1 MRANDGPAPR
11 PYNGAKVDLNEDMNA
26 TMGQGTMY
34 EFGRWRVSSGR
45 ICALAMLAMWL
56 ATAAPS
62 PARAQEA
69 AAASTA
75 VADPNEPTDLTVANR
90 PITTLRAMAFGA
102 SPSERVEAITD
113 GLEVVLERGG
123 PLVVSTRP
131 IPEGVAIQVDGKLLF
146 RILDSDANQEAGET
160 TAMAADAAARNL
172 QQALDE
178 LRESRNS
185 DAMLKAIGYT
195 LLATTVLFGLLWAIV
210 RCYGFVARRIHAVV
224 QLRSEKLVPNWG
236 QQVVGRSGIAD
247 LAVVPVKLAAWVA
260 TLLLVYQWAA
270 LVLEF
275 FPYTRP
281 WGEGLFDNL
290 LGALGRFGRNVL
302 DAVPGLLF
310 VALIFFVTRFV
321 VRAVRAFFEGV
332 QAGRIQVAW
341 IDDTTAR
348 PTGRLLIAIIWL
360 FSLVAAYPYIPG
372 SDSEAF
378 KGIGVFVGLMLSIG
392 ASGVV
397 NQAVSGLMLMYT
409 KALRP
414 GEFVQV
420 GETEGTVTSVG
431 FLTTRIETLR
441 NVEVTLPNAYLVGNV
456 TRNFSR
462 LMANGGMRLTTA
474 VTIGYNTPWRQVQAM
489 LQIAAERT
497 ARIAQDP
504 PPRVLQTALQ
514 DFYVE
519 YTLIVCV
526 AEPKLKFVVLNELHS
541 HIQDVFNEYGVQ
553 IMSPNYEADPA
564 DKKFVPKEQWY
575 PTPARADSTAVEAPA
590 GASAPVAE

>member
-1 MRANDGPAPR
+1 MHA
-11 PYNGAKVDLNEDMNA
+11 
-26 TMGQGTMY
+26 
-34 EFGRWRVSSGR
+34 FGRWLISAGR
-45 ICALAMLAMWL
+45 ACAPVMLTIGLAA
-56 ATAAPS
+56 AAPS
-62 PARAQEA
+62 PAHAQEVA
-69 AAASTA
+69 AAATA
-75 VADPNEPTDLTVANR
+75 DAEPFAPAELVVANR
-90 PITTLRAMAFGA
+90 PITTLRATAFGA
-102 SPSERVEAITD
+102 SPADRVDTITD
-113 GLEVVLERGG
+113 GLAVLLERGG

-131 IPEGVAIQVDGKLLF
+131 LPEGVAIQIDGKFAF
-146 RILDSDANQEAGET
+146 RILDGDANQEAGET
-160 TAMAADAAARNL
+160 TAQAADAALRNL

-185 DAMLKAIGYT
+185 EAMLRAIGYT
-195 LLATTVLFGLLWAIV
+195 LLATLILACLLWVITRGYA
-210 RCYGFVARRIHAVV
+210 FLARRIRAFV
-224 QLRSEKLVPNWG
+224 QLRSEKLAPSWS
-236 QQVVGRSGIAD
+236 QQVVGHSGISD
-247 LAVVPVKLAAWVA
+247 LAVVPVKLVAWAVA
-260 TLLLVYQWAA
+260 LLVVYEWAA

-290 LGALGRFGRNVL
+290 LGALGRFGRNIL
-302 DAVPGLLF
+302 HAVPGLLF
-310 VALIFFVTRFV
+310 VALIFFVTRFI
-321 VRAVRAFFEGV
+321 VRIVRAFFEGV
-332 QAGRIQVAW
+332 QAGRIHVGW
-341 IDDTTAR
+341 IDETTAR
-348 PTGRLLIAIIWL
+348 PTGKLLTAIIWL
-360 FSLVAAYPYIPG
+360 FALVAAYPYIPG

-414 GEFVQV
+414 GEFVLV

-441 NVEVTLPNAYLVGNV
+441 NVEVTLPNAYLASNV

-462 LMANGGMRLTTA
+462 LVANGGMRLTTS
-474 VTIGYNTPWRQVQAM
+474 VTIGYDTPWRQVHAM
-489 LQIAAERT
+489 LQLAAERT
-497 ARIAQDP
+497 SRIAQDP
-504 PPRVLQTALQ
+504 PQRVLQPALK

-526 AEPKLKFVVLNELHS
+526 ADPKLKLAVLNELHA
-541 HIQDVFNEYGVQ
+541 HIQDVFNEFGVQ

-575 PTPARADSTAVEAPA
+575 QAPA
-590 GASAPVAE
+590 QPAADQPATRQPGESRATPGS